1 MMQSEDKLCVV
12 VLFGGMSSE
21 HEVSRVSAGTFVD
34 QLDRQRYELLTIGIT
49 KEGRW
54 LYTEADSAQMADG
67 SWEELP
73 GNMPCVLSPDRADH
87 GLILFTP
94 AGQVEKVHVD
104 VVIPVLH
111 GLWGE
116 DGTVQGL
123 LELAGIPYV
132 GCGVLASAVCMD
144 KAVAN
149 AMFDASGI
157 PHTKWLS
164 ATRWE
169 IESDPDGV
177 CDGVIAKLGWPIFV
191 KPANAGSS
199 VGITKAHDRDELK
212 AAIRLALANDRKVV
226 FEAFVDGHEVEC
238 AVIGLPAGLG
248 DPMLDGMENRIAR
261 LAFAIPAVK
270 GVAFGA
276 GFAVADRRG
285 SQNNDPFYFDEAGQV
300 RTRTNHAGGILG
312 GITNGMPLVFQAA
325 VKPTPS
331 IGQPQESVSLSRG
344 ENTTLVIHGRHDPC
358 IVPRAVP
365 CLEAAAAIAVYDAW
379 LEQQKRSN
387 AK

>member
-1 MMQSEDKLCVV
+1 MPLDGWPRIFHNNEDNTMSSIYYGQLTVS
-12 VLFGGMSSE
+12 LFGQSHAPGIGVTIDGLPAGEAIDLEELQAFLNRRAPGRGPWATTRKEEDRPEILSGLAGGYTCGAPLAALIRNTNTRSGDYDNLRDIPRPGHADYTAQVKYGGFQDVAGGGHFSGRLTAPLCIAGGICKQILARKGIYVGAHIAAVGGIPDQSYDPVNLDRE
-21 HEVSRVSAGTFVD
+21 TLLAPGGRDFPVLDPDAGTRMQGAIAQAKED
-34 QLDRQRYELLTIGIT
+34 LDSLG
-49 KEGRW
+49 
-54 LYTEADSAQMADG
+54 
-67 SWEELP
+67 
-73 GNMPCVLSPDRADH
+73 
-87 GLILFTP
+87 GL
-94 AGQVEKVHVD
+94 
-104 VVIPVLH
+104 
-111 GLWGE
+111 
-116 DGTVQGL
+116 
-123 LELAGIPYV
+123 
-132 GCGVLASAVCMD
+132 
-144 KAVAN
+144 
-149 AMFDASGI
+149 
-157 PHTKWLS
+157 
-164 ATRWE
+164 
-169 IESDPDGV
+169 
-177 CDGVIAKLGWPIFV
+177 
-191 KPANAGSS
+191 
-199 VGITKAHDRDELK
+199 
-212 AAIRLALANDRKVV
+212 
-226 FEAFVDGHEVEC
+226 VEC

-285 SQNNDPFYFDEAGQV
+285 SQNNDPFYVDETGQV

>member
-1 MMQSEDKLCVV
+1 MSSIYYGQLTVS
-12 VLFGGMSSE
+12 LFGQSHAPGIG
-21 HEVSRVSAGTFVD
+21 VTVDGLPAG
-34 QLDRQRYELLTIGIT
+34 
-49 KEGRW
+49 
-54 LYTEADSAQMADG
+54 EAIDL
-67 SWEELP
+67 EELQTFLNRRAP
-73 GNMPCVLSPDRADH
+73 GRGPWATTRKEEDRPEILS
-87 GLILFTP
+87 G
-94 AGQVEKVHVD
+94 
-104 VVIPVLH
+104 
-111 GLWGE
+111 
-116 DGTVQGL
+116 
-123 LELAGIPYV
+123 LAGGYTCGAPLAALIRNTNTRSGDYDNLRDIPRPGHADYTAQV
-132 GCGVLASAVCMD
+132 KYGGFQDVAGGGHFSGRLTAPLCIAGGICKQILAPGGRDFPV
-144 KAVAN
+144 V
-149 AMFDASGI
+149 
-157 PHTKWLS
+157 
-164 ATRWE
+164 
-169 IESDPDGV
+169 DPDAGARMQ
-177 CDGVIAKLGWPIFV
+177 GAFAQAKEDLDSLG
-191 KPANAGSS
+191 G
-199 VGITKAHDRDELK
+199 L
-212 AAIRLALANDRKVV
+212 
-226 FEAFVDGHEVEC
+226 VEC

-285 SQNNDPFYFDEAGQV
+285 SQNNDPFYFDETGQV

>member
-1 MMQSEDKLCVV
+1 MPLDGWPRIFHNNEDNTMSSIYYGQLTVS
-12 VLFGGMSSE
+12 LFGQSHAPGIGVTIDGLPAGEAIDLEELQAFLNRRAPGRGPWATTRKEEDRPEILSGLAGGYTCGAPLAALIRNTNTRSGDYDNLRDIPRPGHADYTAQVKYGGFQDVAGGGHFSGRLTAPLCIAGGICKQILARKGIYVGAHIAAVGGIPDQSYDPVNLDRE
-21 HEVSRVSAGTFVD
+21 TLLAPGGRDFPVLDPDAGTRMQGAIAQAKED
-34 QLDRQRYELLTIGIT
+34 LDSLG
-49 KEGRW
+49 
-54 LYTEADSAQMADG
+54 
-67 SWEELP
+67 
-73 GNMPCVLSPDRADH
+73 
-87 GLILFTP
+87 GL
-94 AGQVEKVHVD
+94 
-104 VVIPVLH
+104 
-111 GLWGE
+111 
-116 DGTVQGL
+116 
-123 LELAGIPYV
+123 
-132 GCGVLASAVCMD
+132 
-144 KAVAN
+144 
-149 AMFDASGI
+149 
-157 PHTKWLS
+157 
-164 ATRWE
+164 
-169 IESDPDGV
+169 
-177 CDGVIAKLGWPIFV
+177 
-191 KPANAGSS
+191 
-199 VGITKAHDRDELK
+199 
-212 AAIRLALANDRKVV
+212 
-226 FEAFVDGHEVEC
+226 VEC

-285 SQNNDPFYFDEAGQV
+285 SQNNDPFYFDETGQV

-365 CLEAAAAIAVYDAW
+365 CSEAAAAIAVYDAW